1 MARDDSESNLEDRG
15 YESWEAAAS
24 AALKGRDLADLTTRT
39 FDGIERIPLYTQQR
53 NGTIRKEDDL
63 PG

>member
-24 AALKGRDLADLTTRT
+24 AALKGRDLSAQM
-39 FDGIERIPLYTQQR
+39 P
-53 NGTIRKEDDL
+53 NPRKEHL
-63 PG
+63 KGRTSPPSSAESS